1 MSAQCL
7 SVSHGNGMET
17 GVAYYAYA
25 IVNAVKT
32 KNANSTALLLI
43 TLFAAL
49 SYGRV
54 WFIQDNIWDDNSWLL
69 SSYATE
75 GWRQFFETGIFEA
88 RRYGTGFFLYL
99 IFGLHRDTGY
109 FYVIWH
115 GINTITQIAT
125 PFVLYL
131 LVRDVFPGRWL
142 LAVYAAIALVV
153 FPLDY
158 TLPYASGA
166 NYRISL
172 LLSVISIY
180 LTRRAIAEQSLK
192 IPVLSLSLVTAGIS
206 YYVFMEAAVA
216 LEPARWALIG
226 VHHYRHGLRGHLLC
240 KRVFDHALPY
250 LLLSMPLLAY
260 KLLFKPYGI
269 YAGIYEFDPLF
280 FLRGW
285 DMAKAIGHFLFS
297 HWYVLARA
305 AESVPPATWVLGLAG
320 TIYAALLFPRF
331 SREHTIVMPKIR
343 SDLPIGIAVLFLIV
357 PPVVMFHAFNRP
369 ISWGMNSSHAVLA
382 QPGYALLLGWIIER
396 VHHYAMAQPSRLRI
410 ATAFM
415 SLWLGLGVLFNNVNI
430 DMFRQSWEEQS
441 RFWTAFT
448 KRFPVLPDKADFFFD
463 VRDGVLYS
471 DLHNN
476 YDYEFQL
483 NLLYA
488 RSSKPDEFRK
498 YRAYTMSE
506 LQLLLKQGMPVPD
519 SEIHRTTHFGPETLH
534 TADLIVVQYR
544 QNRLMVNR
552 EIQAGQPQTE
562 YISWTDK
569 DPSVLQ
575 ATRPDF
581 PLRSKMNFFTP

>member
-1 MSAQCL
+1 MQIKNS
-7 SVSHGNGMET
+7 
-17 GVAYYAYA
+17 
-25 IVNAVKT
+25 NAV
-32 KNANSTALLLI
+32 AFLI
-43 TLFAAL
+43 IVFFTAL

-54 WFIQDNIWDDNSWLL
+54 WFIQDNIWDDNCWLL

-115 GINTITQIAT
+115 GINTVTQIAT

-131 LVRDVFPGRWL
+131 LVREVFPGRWL
-142 LAVYAAIALVV
+142 LALYAAVALVV

-158 TLPYASGA
+158 TLAYASGA

-180 LTRRAIAEQSLK
+180 LTQRAIAEQSLR
-192 IPVLSLSLVTAGIS
+192 IPVLSLSLVIAGIS
-206 YYVFMEAAVA
+206 YYAFMEAAVA

-226 VHHYRHGLRGHLLC
+226 VHHYRHGLRGHLLH
-240 KRVFDHALPY
+240 KRVFYHALPY
-250 LLLSMPLLAY
+250 LLLSMPLLVY

-285 DMAKAIGHFLFS
+285 DMARAGGHFLFS

-305 AESVPPATWVLGLAG
+305 AESMPPATWILGLAG
-320 TIYAALLFPRF
+320 ALYAALLFLRF
-331 SREHTIVMPKIR
+331 LRENTVVLPKIR

-382 QPGYALLLGWIIER
+382 QPGYALMLGWIIER
-396 VHHYAMAQPSRLRI
+396 VHRYAMAQPLRLRI
-410 ATAFM
+410 ATVFI
-415 SLWLGLGVLFNNVNI
+415 SLWLGSGVLLNNVNI
-430 DMFRQSWEEQS
+430 DMFRKSWEEQS

-448 KRFPVLPDKADFFFD
+448 ERFPALPDRADFFFD
-463 VRDGVLYS
+463 AGEGALYS
-471 DLHNN
+471 DLHNY

-488 RSSKPDEFRK
+488 RSSKPGEFRR

-506 LQLLLKQGMPVPD
+506 LQLLLKQGESMPNGV
-519 SEIHRTTHFGPETLH
+519 IHRTTHFGPETLH

-544 QNRLMVNR
+544 QNRLLVNR
-552 EIQAGQPQTE
+552 EINVGQPRTE
-562 YISWTDK
+562 YLGWADK
-569 DPSVLQ
+569 GPPILPP
-575 ATRPDF
+575 AKPHF
-581 PLRSKMNFFTP
+581 PLRNKMIFFTP